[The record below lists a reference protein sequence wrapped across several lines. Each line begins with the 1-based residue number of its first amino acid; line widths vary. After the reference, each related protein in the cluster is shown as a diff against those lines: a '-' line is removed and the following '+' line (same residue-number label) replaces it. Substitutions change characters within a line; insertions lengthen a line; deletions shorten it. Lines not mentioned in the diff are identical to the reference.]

1 MNTLLKCGNL
11 EDSIVYGNKVQNR
24 PKIQRAT
31 KIVCKFV
38 FDDRYAPTMIPLRS
52 KEPHPCPVHTCTVHT
67 RWKSAADTRDYV
79 YAASRVVPIV
89 SRRRDAA
96 RSTLEKGR
104 DWMEFEAKPPIP
116 ASIFKFSVLHSPF
129 VRYTNSTTI
138 PFSPLTFLQRNSLNR
153 GSKENRTM
161 EEPGLYEREFDA
173 RSLLSELVISIIR
186 YNYTTRTRA
195 LIIRAR
201 IFTHL

>member
-1 MNTLLKCGNL
+1 MNTLLKCVNL
-11 EDSIVYGNKVQNR
+11 EDSIGYGNKFQNR
-24 PKIQRAT
+24 PSSVPKFNEQPKLFASSFSMTGMHQRWYRCEA
-31 KIVCKFV
+31 K
-38 FDDRYAPTMIPLRS
+38 S
-52 KEPHPCPVHTCTVHT
+52 HTLARCTHVSVCTVHT

-79 YAASRVVPIV
+79 YTASRVVPIV

-138 PFSPLTFLQRNSLNR
+138 PFSPLTFLQRNPLNR

-161 EEPGLYEREFDA
+161 VEPGLYEREVDA
-173 RSLLSELVISIIR
+173 RSLLSELR
-186 YNYTTRTRA
+186 
-195 LIIRAR
+195 L
-201 IFTHL
+201 

>member
-1 MNTLLKCGNL
+1 MKRVSL
-11 EDSIVYGNKVQNR
+11 EESIGYRNKIQNR
-24 PKIQRAT
+24 PSSVPKSNEQSKSFASSFSMTGMHQRWYRCEA
-31 KIVCKFV
+31 K
-38 FDDRYAPTMIPLRS
+38 S
-52 KEPHPCPVHTCTVHT
+52 HTLARCTHVSVCTVHT

-79 YAASRVVPIV
+79 YTASRVVPIA

-138 PFSPLTFLQRNSLNR
+138 PFSPLTFLQRNPLNR
-153 GSKENRTM
+153 ESKENRTM
-161 EEPGLYEREFDA
+161 VEPGLYEREVDT
-173 RSLLSELVISIIR
+173 RSLLSELR
-186 YNYTTRTRA
+186 
-195 LIIRAR
+195 L
-201 IFTHL
+201 